1 MHLCVLNWFSHV
13 WLFVTLW
20 TVCSALGSSAHGI
33 LQASGLP
40 CLPSQ
45 DLPDPGIKLASLMS
59 PALAGEF
66 FTTRAIN
73 PHIYGQMIFQGAKTI
88 QQRNRQSFQQVL
100 LEKLNIHMEKNLS
113 LTVYHIHKLTQ
124 NRSKI
129 RLPRKRN
136 KSKNK
141 P

>member
-1 MHLCVLNWFSHV
+1 MCVHAKLVQSR
-13 WLFVTLW
+13 L
-20 TVCSALGSSAHGI
+20 TVCDPMDCRPLGSSAHWF

-40 CLPSQ
+40 CPPSQ
-45 DLPDPGIKLASLMS
+45 DLPDPGSKLVSLMS

-88 QQRNRQSFQQVL
+88 QQRKGQSFQEVL
-100 LEKLNIHMEKNLS
+100 LEKLNIHMQKDLS
-113 LTVYHIHKLTQ
+113 LTLYHIHKLTQ
-124 NRSKI
+124 NTSAI